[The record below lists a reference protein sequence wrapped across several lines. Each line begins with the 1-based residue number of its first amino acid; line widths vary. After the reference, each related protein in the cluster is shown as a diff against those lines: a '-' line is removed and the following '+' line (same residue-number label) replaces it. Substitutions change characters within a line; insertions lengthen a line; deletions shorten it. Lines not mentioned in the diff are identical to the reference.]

1 MTARIPTALAAL
13 GAAAT
18 LAAAGCGSSEGT
30 SPDGRG
36 SGSSDKAEQVEPTT
50 IEVPARTL
58 DVEPGDDSARVTDRD
73 LGFDASEIFR
83 RDGPGVVTILSIFR
97 SGGDGG
103 GLLGGGDD
111 DDKDDDEGG
120 GEPQGG
126 VGSGFVVN
134 ARGEIATNAHVVTT
148 GEGKSIKKA
157 SEVYVKFAD
166 DNQVEAEIVGFDPN
180 ADVALL
186 RLKTLQGLTLRP
198 VELGSSKDVRVGAPV
213 AAIGSPFGE
222 EQSLSVGV
230 VSATDRAIESLTGF
244 STLGAVQ
251 TDAAI
256 NQGNSGGPLI
266 NADGQVI
273 GINAQI
279 RTRSG
284 GGEGV
289 GYAIPVDQVR
299 RSLDGIRED
308 GTVEYAYLGVSTVP
322 VYPQLAKRFG
332 LGVEHG
338 AWVQEVVKGQ
348 SGANAGL
355 KAGTGEERFQSRPY
369 RPGGDVIT
377 KVNGTRIENENDL
390 GIAVA
395 KRKPGEQVTIE
406 VYRDGKR
413 QEITATLGERPQEVD
428 GG

>member
-1 MTARIPTALAAL
+1 VTARLPTSLAVL
-13 GAAAT
+13 GAAAA
-18 LAAAGCGSSEGT
+18 LAAGCGSSEGT

-36 SGSSDKAEQVEPTT
+36 DGDKAQQIEPTT
-50 IEVPARTL
+50 IEVPSRTL
-58 DVEPGDDSARVTDRD
+58 PVEPGDDSARVTDRD
-73 LGFDASEIFR
+73 LGFDATEIFR
-83 RDGPGVVTILSIFR
+83 RDGPGVVTILSIFQ

-111 DDKDDDEGG
+111 DEDDEEGG
-120 GEPQGG
+120 GQPQGG

-148 GEGKSIKKA
+148 GEGKDIKKA

-198 VELGSSKDVRVGAPV
+198 VELGSSKDVVVGAPV
-213 AAIGSPFGE
+213 VAIGSPFGE

-308 GTVEYAYLGVSTVP
+308 GTVEYAYLGVSSVP
-322 VYPQLAKRFG
+322 VYPQLAKKFG
-332 LGVEHG
+332 LGVDHG

-355 KAGTGEERFQSRPY
+355 KAGTGQERFQDRPY

-377 KVNGTRIENENDL
+377 KINGTRIENENDL

-395 KRKPGEQVTIE
+395 KRKPGEQVTLE
-406 VYRDGKR
+406 VFRDGTR